1 MTNSTRAWKKCGT
14 MESEKERSW
23 EGKARERCVC
33 WLLSIS
39 LRNSAEEFQVIL
51 IHYKNTGKTPT
62 CFPIPQAPY
71 FGAQY
76 YYVSKNHIPAK
87 LCFTVSEISV
97 QFYIFFFSSSKKP
110 VLSEIDWSVGLEGN
124 YKVLKVPSSTAHI
137 SKDSSY
143 PFT

>member
-1 MTNSTRAWKKCGT
+1 

-97 QFYIFFFSSSKKP
+97 QFYIFFFF
-110 VLSEIDWSVGLEGN
+110 LLQEASV
-124 YKVLKVPSSTAHI
+124 I
-137 SKDSSY
+137 
-143 PFT
+143 

>member
-1 MTNSTRAWKKCGT
+1 MAQWSLKRRGA
-14 MESEKERSW
+14 
-23 EGKARERCVC
+23 GKARQGKRRCVC

-51 IHYKNTGKTPT
+51 INYKNTGKTPT

-97 QFYIFFFSSSKKP
+97 QFLFFFSSSKKP